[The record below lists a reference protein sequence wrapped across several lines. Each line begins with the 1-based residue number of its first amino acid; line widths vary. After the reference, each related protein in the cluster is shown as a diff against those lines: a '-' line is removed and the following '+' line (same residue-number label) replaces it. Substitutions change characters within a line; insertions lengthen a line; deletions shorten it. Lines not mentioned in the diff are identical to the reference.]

1 VEETGEPGSSRWG
14 TALALGLAVLL
25 LGAADP
31 LPLILVPLAGLMVAF
46 PPERRIAVLLALLL
60 AVWVLVQRG
69 SPGPLGGTT
78 RAWALVLA
86 AALVGAVA
94 WRQGAFL
101 GRGLM
106 ALSAA
111 AAGVGLWLGATGG
124 WRVLDGAARERV
136 QTIATDTFNRLSSG
150 SPGTPWAADPAMP
163 ERVAHL
169 WWTLFPALLA
179 MQSLAGLGL
188 AWWIW
193 ARSGPPGDRRVPL
206 GRLREFRF
214 ADELVWVPIVAIVI
228 VVLPLGGALTRAA
241 GNVLFFMGGLY
252 VLRGMGVFAHLL
264 AGMPPFGLVV
274 GAMFALLLYPFALA
288 AALAMGVGDTWLDLR
303 GRASKSTA

>member
-1 VEETGEPGSSRWG
+1 
-14 TALALGLAVLL
+14 
-25 LGAADP
+25 
-31 LPLILVPLAGLMVAF
+31 MVAY
-46 PPERRIAVLLALLL
+46 PPQRRIAVLISLLL
-60 AVWVLVQRG
+60 VAWVLAQRG
-69 SPGPLGGTT
+69 APGPLGGTT

-94 WRQGAFL
+94 FRPGPFL

-106 ALSAA
+106 AVTGS
-111 AAGVGLWLGATGG
+111 AAGVGLWLGVTGG
-124 WRVLDGAARERV
+124 WKALDTAARQRV
-136 QTIATDTFNRLSSG
+136 QAIATETFGRLAAG

-179 MQSLAGLGL
+179 LQSLAGLGL

-193 ARSGPPGDRRVPL
+193 VRSGPPGERRVPL

-214 ADELVWVPIVAIVI
+214 ADELVWLPIVAIVI
-228 VVLPLGGALTRAA
+228 VVLPLGDALTRAA

-274 GAMFALLLYPFALA
+274 GAILALLLYPFALA

-303 GRASKSTA
+303 GRAIKSTA